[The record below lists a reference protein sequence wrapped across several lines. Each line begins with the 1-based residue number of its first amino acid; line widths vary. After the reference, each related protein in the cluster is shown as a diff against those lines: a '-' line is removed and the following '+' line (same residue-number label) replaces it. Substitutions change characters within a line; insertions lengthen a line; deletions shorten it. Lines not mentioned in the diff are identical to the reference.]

1 MSEAILRHRLLPHSY
16 RHRYLIHSVVASSFH
31 ACATSFSSPCCLI
44 LALIIGVFQKMSST
58 FCVSIVRSL
67 IHIHLFFLLTTLWT
81 GCSDEVWAVACFSD
95 SISRNFRDFFF
106 VASASVC
113 VRACVP
119 VSTSDYGKPKRYGQ
133 KLESICTGSA
143 PDHHLF
149 PRDHDARDR
158 QSEVRLPKAC
168 NVAILVGV
176 VFVVVEFFV

>member
-31 ACATSFSSPCCLI
+31 ACATFFSSPCCLI

-58 FCVSIVRSL
+58 FCVPIVRSL
-67 IHIHLFFLLTTLWT
+67 ILIHFFFLLTTLWT

-95 SISRNFRDFFF
+95 SISRNFRGFFF